1 MIQMRIRR
9 IILFSIMW
17 SSSLLL
23 MLFSTSSL
31 IVKVDAK
38 LHLWVK
44 NKKNHNTTE
53 EDNLSL
59 LQGRGG
65 KSIRDRL
72 KLFHNHDDDD
82 ENTRATT
89 HYSASQY
96 YDQIISSPTEY
107 LSFMLQY
114 ISSNIQAMSDYLY
127 SSDVSSNSRS
137 RLKDILSEPKDAFEG
152 LLAFAAAI
160 KSGYLGGV
168 KSVVDGVYELGYGT
182 ISACISL
189 IGAKSNDNK
198 HPLPYAFFTELAYG
212 LRSGANHAFDGLYL
226 FAAGAVVGTRNLVV
240 GISRT
245 PRAIQASKLGMLYYP
260 RGKKQIASNEQG
272 SYQEQNNDV
281 AVWDY
286 YLLDYEDREIRQEE
300 ERWIEN
306 NEYPTRSEKKK
317 GTTRNVRRRRS
328 SVTVKDRRF
337 YDVLGVPVNANSK
350 EIRSAYRREA
360 LKHHPD
366 KQTTSSTP
374 TANNMPQ
381 ADLQIDGFLD
391 LTEAYRIL
399 SNEASR
405 DAYDQHGLCFREE
418 SLLPEDGS
426 HEQYIDLVDE
436 LFGAS
441 AVIKYVGV
449 ILIAPIVNEMFGF
462 TDLETS
468 PLSVEVQDLQQ
479 RRRVVDIS
487 LYLRDRVNSYV
498 CGDETIEEFT
508 ISCRK
513 EVELILKDGGEP
525 AFLRVIGKTLLEEAG
540 TGHVLPFV
548 RKTVSNQRQKIKSSI
563 ANARVF
569 APVYFKAALSGLI
582 LGSFKKDDLDDDD
595 DSDCYGRHKSNKES
609 VDQDAVLDLLWQ
621 YVVNDTVSTLRL
633 ACEKLFSDR
642 GVRDGSLAFVKTAS
656 LIKYQRAEAIRI
668 LAKEML
674 AVSADYQRQER

>member
-9 IILFSIMW
+9 ILLFSIMW

-198 HPLPYAFFTELAYG
+198 HPLPYAFFTELANPVEQIMHLMVCIFLQRG
-212 LRSGANHAFDGLYL
+212 LWSVLEIWLWVYHAHLGLYKP
-226 FAAGAVVGTRNLVV
+226 
-240 GISRT
+240 
-245 PRAIQASKLGMLYYP
+245 PRLECCTI
-260 RGKKQIASNEQG
+260 
-272 SYQEQNNDV
+272 
-281 AVWDY
+281 
-286 YLLDYEDREIRQEE
+286 
-300 ERWIEN
+300 
-306 NEYPTRSEKKK
+306 
-317 GTTRNVRRRRS
+317 
-328 SVTVKDRRF
+328 
-337 YDVLGVPVNANSK
+337 LGVRNRLLVTNK
-350 EIRSAYRREA
+350 DHIR
-360 LKHHPD
+360 
-366 KQTTSSTP
+366 
-374 TANNMPQ
+374 N
-381 ADLQIDGFLD
+381 
-391 LTEAYRIL
+391 
-399 SNEASR
+399 
-405 DAYDQHGLCFREE
+405 
-418 SLLPEDGS
+418 
-426 HEQYIDLVDE
+426 
-436 LFGAS
+436 
-441 AVIKYVGV
+441 
-449 ILIAPIVNEMFGF
+449 
-462 TDLETS
+462 
-468 PLSVEVQDLQQ
+468 
-479 RRRVVDIS
+479 
-487 LYLRDRVNSYV
+487 
-498 CGDETIEEFT
+498 
-508 ISCRK
+508 
-513 EVELILKDGGEP
+513 
-525 AFLRVIGKTLLEEAG
+525 
-540 TGHVLPFV
+540 
-548 RKTVSNQRQKIKSSI
+548 KI
-563 ANARVF
+563 
-569 APVYFKAALSGLI
+569 
-582 LGSFKKDDLDDDD
+582 
-595 DSDCYGRHKSNKES
+595 
-609 VDQDAVLDLLWQ
+609 
-621 YVVNDTVSTLRL
+621 
-633 ACEKLFSDR
+633 
-642 GVRDGSLAFVKTAS
+642 
-656 LIKYQRAEAIRI
+656 
-668 LAKEML
+668 MM
-674 AVSADYQRQER
+674 